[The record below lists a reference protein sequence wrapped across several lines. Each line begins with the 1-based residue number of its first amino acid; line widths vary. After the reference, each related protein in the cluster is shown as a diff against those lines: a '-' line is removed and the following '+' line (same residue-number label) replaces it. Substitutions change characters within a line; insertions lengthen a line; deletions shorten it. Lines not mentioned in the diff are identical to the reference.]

1 MSKDEVILTQEG
13 LEQLQAELD
22 DLKYVKRKEL
32 AARIKLAISYGDL
45 KENSE
50 YHSAKN
56 DQSFM
61 ETRIL
66 ILDKMLKKAR
76 VIEAKSL
83 DLSKVSIGLTVIL
96 NDIEFSEKIEYKIVI
111 PVTPPSPNSFG
122 ITNKLMANAKISAPT
137 IIINKSN
144 ALFFICI
151 HPSYLKIYDCSMSI
165 LSEIVNIQKKWLYK
179 TIKRTP
185 LLEGVLIC
193 FT

>member
-1 MSKDEVILTQEG
+1 MSKDEVILTKEG
-13 LEQLQAELD
+13 LAQLQAELD

-76 VIEAKSL
+76 VIEEKSL
-83 DLSKVSIGLTVIL
+83 DLSKVNIGLTVIL
-96 NDIEFSEKIEYKIVI
+96 NDIEFSEKIEYKIVGTEEAD
-111 PVTPPSPNSFG
+111 VADN
-122 ITNKLMANAKISAPT
+122 KISYESPLGKELLGKSVGSIILVNAP
-137 IIINKSN
+137 
-144 ALFFICI
+144 
-151 HPSYLKIYDCSMSI
+151 MG
-165 LSEIVNIQKKWLYK
+165 V
-179 TIKRTP
+179 IKYE
-185 LLEGVLIC
+185 LLEIRAM
-193 FT
+193 

>member
-1 MSKDEVILTQEG
+1 MSKDEVILTKEG
-13 LEQLQAELD
+13 LAQLQAELD

-76 VIEAKSL
+76 VIEAETL

-96 NDIEFSEKIEYKIVI
+96 NDIEFSEKIEYKIVGTEEAD
-111 PVTPPSPNSFG
+111 VADN
-122 ITNKLMANAKISAPT
+122 KISYESPLGKELLGKQVGSIVSVNAP
-137 IIINKSN
+137 
-144 ALFFICI
+144 
-151 HPSYLKIYDCSMSI
+151 MG
-165 LSEIVNIQKKWLYK
+165 V
-179 TIKRTP
+179 IKYE
-185 LLEGVLIC
+185 LLEIRA
-193 FT
+193 T

>member
-1 MSKDEVILTQEG
+1 MSNDEVILTKEG
-13 LEQLQAELD
+13 LAQLQAELD

-76 VIEAKSL
+76 VIEAESL
-83 DLSKVSIGLTVIL
+83 DLSKASIGLTVIL
-96 NDIEFSEKIEYKIVI
+96 NDIEFSEKIEYKIVGTEEAD
-111 PVTPPSPNSFG
+111 VAEN
-122 ITNKLMANAKISAPT
+122 KISYESPLGKELLGKGVGS
-137 IIINKSN
+137 IINVN
-144 ALFFICI
+144 A
-151 HPSYLKIYDCSMSI
+151 PMG
-165 LSEIVNIQKKWLYK
+165 V
-179 TIKRTP
+179 IKYE
-185 LLEGVLIC
+185 LLEIKG
-193 FT
+193 

>member
-1 MSKDEVILTQEG
+1 MSSDEVILTKEG
-13 LEQLQAELD
+13 LAQLQAELD

-76 VIEAKSL
+76 VIEAESL
-83 DLSKVSIGLTVIL
+83 DLSKVNIGLTVIL
-96 NDIEFSEKIEYKIVI
+96 NDIEFSEKIAYKIVGTEEAD
-111 PVTPPSPNSFG
+111 VAEN
-122 ITNKLMANAKISAPT
+122 KISYESPLGKELLGKGVGS
-137 IIINKSN
+137 IINVN
-144 ALFFICI
+144 A
-151 HPSYLKIYDCSMSI
+151 PMG
-165 LSEIVNIQKKWLYK
+165 V
-179 TIKRTP
+179 IKYE
-185 LLEGVLIC
+185 LLEIKAN
-193 FT
+193 